1 MWLNRQVS
9 KDFHTE
15 FSVEEKLLDVR
26 SEHILEVFKSKEF
39 GQIALFDER
48 DILFEKFIYIQSE
61 LLAHVGAC
69 SLPIASTNSAG
80 AGAISADAGVGAESS
95 VESKGANADS
105 SAESIAGAES
115 SALLLGGFN
124 LEIAHELAKHRM
136 QIDFLQSDEKVLDS
150 LISFLPHFQE
160 VRASRA
166 FALYSKAIDLP
177 LKKYDLIIHQSI
189 PNAHEID
196 GLQRMLS
203 AQGILIAR
211 LPHPYLQEEAFAQIL
226 GAFGKFF
233 GIVMPFFA
241 PLALFSDQGFVFAS
255 KATHPLAD
263 FCLHKCDMLKDL
275 RFYNADIHQAV
286 FALPSLLAQ
295 NLKGVIKN

>member
-15 FSVEEKLLDVR
+15 FAVEEKLLDVR

-69 SLPIASTNSAG
+69 SLPVSSAG
-80 AGAISADAGVGAESS
+80 AGANSAGVGAESS
-95 VESKGANADS
+95 VDSGGANVD
-105 SAESIAGAES
+105 S

-226 GAFGKFF
+226 SAFGKFF

>member
-15 FSVEEKLLDVR
+15 FAVEEKLLDVR

-39 GQIALFDER
+39 GQVALFDER

-69 SLPIASTNSAG
+69 SLPVSSAG
-80 AGAISADAGVGAESS
+80 AGVD
-95 VESKGANADS
+95 SKGAN
-105 SAESIAGAES
+105 AES

-160 VRASRA
+160 VRASGA